1 MDMKKL
7 KKNDYGSL
15 CTEMYE
21 ILHQKAPQDELAFY
35 LSYAEKGLSILEPL
49 CGSGRFLISF
59 LERGFSIQGMDNSK
73 DMVNKL
79 LEKAPNA
86 KVVLSDIENFQ
97 TKERFD
103 YIFICSGSVSLFTD
117 MQVCKMILSKMKSLL
132 KENGKFVF
140 AVDTIAA
147 RQPASAEYRTEIA
160 VRTKENY
167 QLLLR
172 SKSSYDEA
180 THTQFSPSLYE
191 LYDDDRLLQREE
203 MNFQTHL
210 YALGEM
216 DAILKEIGFSHIA
229 VYASF
234 NKDKTDNESEML
246 LYECS
251 L

>member
-1 MDMKKL
+1 M
-7 KKNDYGSL
+7 
-15 CTEMYE
+15 
-21 ILHQKAPQDELAFY
+21 P
-35 LSYAEKGLSILEPL
+35 
-49 CGSGRFLISF
+49 
-59 LERGFSIQGMDNSK
+59 
-73 DMVNKL
+73 
-79 LEKAPNA
+79 
-86 KVVLSDIENFQ
+86 
-97 TKERFD
+97 
-103 YIFICSGSVSLFTD
+103 
-117 MQVCKMILSKMKSLL
+117 
-132 KENGKFVF
+132 
-140 AVDTIAA
+140 
-147 RQPASAEYRTEIA
+147 PASAEYRTEIA

-180 THTQFSPSLYE
+180 THTQFSQSLYE
-191 LYDDDRLLQREE
+191 LYDGDRLLQREE

>member
-1 MDMKKL
+1 MM
-7 KKNDYGSL
+7 
-15 CTEMYE
+15 
-21 ILHQKAPQDELAFY
+21 
-35 LSYAEKGLSILEPL
+35 
-49 CGSGRFLISF
+49 
-59 LERGFSIQGMDNSK
+59 
-73 DMVNKL
+73 
-79 LEKAPNA
+79 
-86 KVVLSDIENFQ
+86 
-97 TKERFD
+97 
-103 YIFICSGSVSLFTD
+103 
-117 MQVCKMILSKMKSLL
+117 LSKMKSLL

-191 LYDDDRLLQREE
+191 LYDGDRLLQREE

-216 DAILKEIGFSHIA
+216 DATLKED
-229 VYASF
+229 VYKRQDFVRPA
-234 NKDKTDNESEML
+234 
-246 LYECS
+246 
-251 L
+251 